1 MFRVIL
7 GYIVKWEEKEEVRKT
22 VREVKAAA
30 LTSSEDRPGRMTSS
44 EERPGR
50 LAGRLDV
57 GVRDERGVAV
67 CLDCVKGGMELPYL
81 E

>member
-30 LTSSEDRPGRMTSS
+30 LTSSEERPGRLTSS

-50 LAGRLDV
+50 LDIF
-57 GVRDERGVAV
+57 
-67 CLDCVKGGMELPYL
+67 
-81 E
+81 